1 MQRNVYILIVSI
13 FALLL
18 GGCGSIVKKPDIN
31 NVKTAAIISI
41 YANSDVPEVKKRGR
55 VKGWNSDMKR
65 EVSDE
70 FFNVYADSLGQMG
83 WKVVSADKVI
93 SSDAY
98 KEAFE
103 PTIKTEN
110 KTAQKL
116 MKFAAKLQEMSEGF
130 NYFTPKGMHPI
141 DLSSQALRNVSY
153 VNGKRVDKRMQL
165 ADFAKKLNVD
175 AVVVVQLDY
184 CYKGGK
190 LSLGGTG
197 KAYMTAA
204 STIRAIDQ
212 KGNMVINMGDL
223 QNCAETKN
231 RAQSEQGYAMIGG
244 NLLAVVAKND
254 TLKTMFNQATNENAK
269 LTMQQINKAMK

>member
-1 MQRNVYILIVSI
+1 MHSRITILFFSLA
-13 FALLL
+13 ALVL
-18 GGCGSIVKKPDIN
+18 GGCSSIVKKPDIN

-41 YANSDVPEVKKRGR
+41 YANSDVPEVKRRGK
-55 VKGWNSDMKR
+55 VKGWNQKMKR

-93 SSDAY
+93 KSEAY
-98 KEAFE
+98 KAAFE
-103 PTIKTEN
+103 PQLKTKNE
-110 KTAQKL
+110 TAQKL

-141 DLSSQALRNVSY
+141 DLSSQSLRKVSY
-153 VNGKRVDKRMQL
+153 VNGKRVDKRKEL
-165 ADFAKKLNVD
+165 AGFARELGVD

-212 KGNMVINMGDL
+212 KGNLVINMGDL
-223 QNCAETKN
+223 QTCAETKN
-231 RAQSEQGYAMIGG
+231 RAQSEQGYAMVGG
-244 NLLAVVAKND
+244 NLLAAVAKKD
-254 TLKTMFNQATNENAK
+254 TLKKMFNEATRENAK
-269 LTMQQINKAMK
+269 LTMDQINKAMK